1 MAEDLRVWEAARHGN
16 TDAVG
21 QIFDRFAPVLFRYA
35 MGLCHDPAEADQIV
49 GDVFAQLLEHL
60 SEGRGPRSNFRAYLY
75 QVAYH
80 VLIDH
85 VRQASHLMSMQDAHS
100 LPDGRVPVSIQV
112 EGRELIRA
120 VQLAM
125 CYKLTEE
132 QRQVILL
139 RFVEG
144 FSLKETALITGKTVN
159 GVSVLQNRAIEKLR
173 KTLSRKFGATPDYDF
188 AGESS
193 TFAA

>member
-1 MAEDLRVWEAARHGN
+1 MAEDLHIWDAARQG
-16 TDAVG
+16 DSSALG

-35 MGLCHDPAEADQIV
+35 MGLCHDAAEADQIV
-49 GDVFAQLLEHL
+49 GDVFAHLLEHM
-60 SEGRGPRSNFRAYLY
+60 SEGRGPRSNFRSYLY

-85 VRQASHLMSMQDAHS
+85 VRQASHLMSMQAARDV
-100 LPDGRVPVSIQV
+100 PDGRMPVGIQV

-120 VQLAM
+120 VQHAM
-125 CYKLTEE
+125 QHKLTDE

-173 KTLSRKFGATPDYDF
+173 KAVSRKFGATPEYEF

-193 TFAA
+193 AFAA